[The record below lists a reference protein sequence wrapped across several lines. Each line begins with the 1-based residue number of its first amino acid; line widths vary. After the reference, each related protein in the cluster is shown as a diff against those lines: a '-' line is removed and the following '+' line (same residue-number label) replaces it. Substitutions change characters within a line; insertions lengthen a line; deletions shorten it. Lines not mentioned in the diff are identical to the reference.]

1 MKNTKKHL
9 FFTATQ
15 KALDFLA
22 ANTDGQFTEK
32 EISEATGVKKSAVNL
47 ALRDLVNEKLILKK
61 KIGRTSL
68 YNADK
73 DDLLIKEIK
82 ILQNILILSPLIE
95 ALRSESQKIILF
107 GSSAKGENTSESD
120 IDIFV
125 LSNNTDKVRKIVNSS
140 APRDK
145 IQLIAKTPKE
155 MLLINRQK
163 PFFYQEIERGKTLLE
178 NYEK

>member
-1 MKNTKKHL
+1 MKNIKKYL

-22 ANTDGQFTEK
+22 ANTDKQFTEK
-32 EISEATGVKKSAVNL
+32 EISKATGVKKSAVNL
-47 ALRDLVNEKLILKK
+47 ALRDLVDEKLIFKK
-61 KIGRTSL
+61 KVGRTSI

-73 DDLLIKEIK
+73 GSLLIKEIK
-82 ILQNILILSPLIE
+82 ILQNVLILYPLIE
-95 ALRSESQKIILF
+95 VLKPESQKIILF

-125 LSNNTDKVRKIVNSS
+125 LANNIEQVRKIVNSS
-140 APRDK
+140 KLRNN
-145 IQLIAKTPKE
+145 IQLITKTPKE
-155 MLLINRQK
+155 MLLANRQK
-163 PFFYQEIERGKTLLE
+163 PLFYQEIEKGKTLWE